1 VFVDRPAALIEV
13 FYHYQQNPQIHGI
26 RANTLRFINQSLYLI
41 DDEFRKDEGIKAMF
55 LSIFKHHNLVFKQ
68 LKLMNALGVLGAYL
82 PVFGRIVGR
91 MQYDLFHMYTVDQHT
106 LFVLRNIRQI
116 FITGVKHPHPH
127 EVAQRLKQHYVLNLA
142 GFFHDIA
149 KGRGGDHAEL
159 GAYEA
164 QQFADDF
171 NLPVE
176 DTELLVWLVKQH
188 LIMSVVAQKQD
199 ISDAHVIAKFAKLM
213 VKQDYLDHLY
223 ILTVADISGTDPKL
237 WNSYKDSLLQ
247 ELYLRTSQY
256 LAQEHEDWVA
266 NSKAEALDMLDEKH
280 HDEIT
285 DLWQYFPDR
294 FFDYSSVEQIAKIS
308 QAIAEN
314 NHQPTVCF
322 TDLHQDGFEIMLYGN
337 DKLGLFHQVVEV
349 FADFQINVANA
360 RIYTGTNEHV
370 LDYFHCLCDYNDGL
384 LNRLKQAMLKV
395 LLQEEYK
402 TKKRVMVVSRR
413 EKLFL
418 SPPNLSFGQGRTEL
432 ETRFEIKCS
441 DYAGLLA
448 NITQI
453 FVDLNI
459 DIHAAKIATFGHRA
473 EDVFWLSQN
482 NKSLDKL
489 TQQNI
494 EKAFDALLNRV

>member
-1 VFVDRPAALIEV
+1 
-13 FYHYQQNPQIHGI
+13 
-26 RANTLRFINQSLYLI
+26 
-41 DDEFRKDEGIKAMF
+41 
-55 LSIFKHHNLVFKQ
+55 
-68 LKLMNALGVLGAYL
+68 
-82 PVFGRIVGR
+82 
-91 MQYDLFHMYTVDQHT
+91 
-106 LFVLRNIRQI
+106 
-116 FITGVKHPHPH
+116 
-127 EVAQRLKQHYVLNLA
+127 
-142 GFFHDIA
+142 
-149 KGRGGDHAEL
+149 
-159 GAYEA
+159 
-164 QQFADDF
+164 
-171 NLPVE
+171 
-176 DTELLVWLVKQH
+176 
-188 LIMSVVAQKQD
+188 
-199 ISDAHVIAKFAKLM
+199 
-213 VKQDYLDHLY
+213 
-223 ILTVADISGTDPKL
+223 
-237 WNSYKDSLLQ
+237 
-247 ELYLRTSQY
+247 
-256 LAQEHEDWVA
+256 
-266 NSKAEALDMLDEKH
+266 
-280 HDEIT
+280 
-285 DLWQYFPDR
+285 
-294 FFDYSSVEQIAKIS
+294 
-308 QAIAEN
+308 
-314 NHQPTVCF
+314 
-322 TDLHQDGFEIMLYGN
+322 
-337 DKLGLFHQVVEV
+337 VVEV